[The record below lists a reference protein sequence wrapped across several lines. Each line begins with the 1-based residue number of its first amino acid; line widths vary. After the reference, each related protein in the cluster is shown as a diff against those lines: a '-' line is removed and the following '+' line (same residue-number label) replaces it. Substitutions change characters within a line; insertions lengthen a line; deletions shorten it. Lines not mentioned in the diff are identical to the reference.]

1 MAAGLVHHIMEK
13 LEMAAEICLFLNKTK
28 KKT

>member
-13 LEMAAEICLFLNKTK
+13 LEMAAEICLFKYNK